1 VVWEQHY
8 VHLMLGLE
16 KVFYYRKIENNN
28 IATAGNILV

>member
-1 VVWEQHY
+1 
-8 VHLMLGLE
+8 MLGLE